1 MRRVAFCLL
10 FCCLNRHSARVGR
23 QAFLFFGYI
32 LFCAFPVI
40 GCASPLAAVLSDRAA
55 PLVEVLSVRA
65 SPLATVLSV
74 RAAPLSNIFSDG
86 ASQQNVW
93 WKVESREFVFS
104 IRKSI
109 RKSIGKSIGKSIRK
123 SDSTTRSVRPIL
135 WTQAVADAV
144 HMYTSTAFSIYP
156 PICTHCTSKSQPPY
170 NHRTIYHAIIAQIS
184 HAQCADKMQALCKH
198 RTLNL
203 SPKRKHRAISHAQ
216 SVAKAQAPYNH
227 RTILPCNYCAS
238 IARSMCR
245 QNASTAQVSHAQSV
259 AKAQTPCKQH
269 PFCRLFCAFPC
280 RICLS
285 IQVLALGVAK
295 TAKFYRFFTAIGF
308 DAAGASPPVLS

>member
-1 MRRVAFCLL
+1 MSCRP
-10 FCCLNRHSARVGR
+10 VG
-23 QAFLFFGYI
+23 G
-32 LFCAFPVI
+32 CAF
-40 GCASPLAAVLSDRAA
+40 GLYFPLAAVFPA
-55 PLVEVLSVRA
+55 
-65 SPLATVLSV
+65 

-109 RKSIGKSIGKSIRK
+109 GKSIGK

-135 WTQAVADAV
+135 WTQAAADAV

-170 NHRTIYHAIIAQIS
+170 NHRTIYHASTAQAS

-198 RTLNL
+198 RTLNVP
-203 SPKRKHRAISHAQ
+203 PKCKHRASIVRSICRQSASTAQISHAQ
-216 SVAKAQAPYNH
+216 SVAKTQTPRN
-227 RTILPCNYCAS
+227 

-245 QNASTAQVSHAQSV
+245 QNASAVQASYAQSV
-259 AKAQTPCKQH
+259 AKVQAPCKQR

-285 IQVLALGVAK
+285 IQFLDLGVAK